1 MSSNSKKIKK
11 SEKLPSNVVS
21 VRSGNYTGY
30 LPTFKDVKDAAKRLK
45 GICHRTPV
53 LTSTIL
59 NQQIGAEVYFKC
71 ENFQRGGG
79 LKFRGGYNAMSKL
92 TPKQKKAGVVA
103 YSSGNHATAIALSG
117 KELGIKTTIVMPTDA
132 PALKVAATKSYGGNI
147 IFFDRF
153 KEDWIEI
160 ATKLSK
166 EKGLTIIP
174 PYDHE
179 DVVAGNGT
187 PALELFEEVG
197 QLDHLFVCV
206 GGGGIISGCSLA
218 AKAMSP
224 NC

>member
-1 MSSNSKKIKK
+1 
-11 SEKLPSNVVS
+11 
-21 VRSGNYTGY
+21 
-30 LPTFKDVKDAAKRLK
+30 
-45 GICHRTPV
+45 
-53 LTSTIL
+53 
-59 NQQIGAEVYFKC
+59 
-71 ENFQRGGG
+71 
-79 LKFRGGYNAMSKL
+79 MSKL